1 MTLKPSTAFS
11 GLFAT
16 STFAAGAVNAD
27 ALPTAALY
35 RNGVL
40 DAGVIVTVTNLATG
54 IYSLTGTLGAY
65 AAGDEVQLRATAVM
79 SSLTFHEIVWNAGID
94 TSLASDVA
102 TAVAALND
110 FDPTADPV
118 ATVTNLTNAPT
129 NGDFTAVMKTSVT
142 SAVPTALQNADAL
155 LDRDMS
161 AVAET
166 NARSPLNA
174 LRFLRN
180 KWSVAGGTLTVT
192 KENDVTSAWTATV
205 STDAAAIPIIGN
217 DPA

>member
-1 MTLKPSTAFS
+1 
-11 GLFAT
+11 
-16 STFAAGAVNAD
+16 
-27 ALPTAALY
+27 
-35 RNGVL
+35 
-40 DAGVIVTVTNLATG
+40 
-54 IYSLTGTLGAY
+54 
-65 AAGDEVQLRATAVM
+65 
-79 SSLTFHEIVWNAGID
+79 
-94 TSLASDVA
+94 
-102 TAVAALND
+102 
-110 FDPTADPV
+110 
-118 ATVTNLTNAPT
+118 VTNLTNAPT

-155 LDRDMS
+155 LNRDMS

-174 LRFLRN
+174 FRFLRN